1 MGIRAWIVRNIIR
14 VQLIEPLE
22 PKTPIERRMDVLE
35 QTYKTDVALLQKN
48 MHRVLSTV
56 ARDEKR
62 MEALYSGSDEGAED
76 EEPDNEYV
84 QILKQVG
91 IDTPEKLE
99 AAIAKIKSS
108 GGLPAGINEDDFL

>member
-1 MGIRAWIVRNIIR
+1 
-14 VQLIEPLE
+14 
-22 PKTPIERRMDVLE
+22 MDILE
-35 QTYKTDVALLQKN
+35 QNYRTDVALLHKN

-62 MEALYSGSDEGAED
+62 QLELMQHYEGR
-76 EEPDNEYV
+76 EEEEEQDNEYV

-99 AAIAKIKSS
+99 AAIVKIKGS
-108 GGLPAGINEDDFL
+108 GILGIDEKAYL